1 MPEADFYD
9 LRKRVTDR
17 VFGKWL
23 KYRQIFFNKR
33 LNNGGR
39 NFKLGTAQ

>member
-17 VFGKWL
+17 MLDKHL
-23 KYRQIFFNKR
+23 NLIQIFFNKR

-39 NFKLGTAQ
+39 NLKLGSAQ